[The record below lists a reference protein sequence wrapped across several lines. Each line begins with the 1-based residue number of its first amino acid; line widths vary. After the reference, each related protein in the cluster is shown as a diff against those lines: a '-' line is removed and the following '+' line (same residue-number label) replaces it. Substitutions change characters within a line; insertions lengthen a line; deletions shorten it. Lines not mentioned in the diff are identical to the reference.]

1 MAQSDQWSELE
12 KKLTKLGAP
21 ASTILEK
28 FIQGSGSGGQK
39 INKTSSCVYLKHLPT
54 GIEVKCQGERS
65 REQNRHQARV
75 ELFNKLDSLYRK
87 AAAEKQD
94 AREKKRRTNRPR
106 SRNSKNR
113 MLKGK
118 KQNSQKKNLRQ
129 KPRAHD

>member
-1 MAQSDQWSELE
+1 MGQHDDIEQRLS
-12 KKLTKLGAP
+12 KLGAP
-21 ASTILEK
+21 PATLVEK
-28 FIQGSGSGGQK
+28 FIQGSGAGGQK

-65 REQNRHQARV
+65 REINRQLARQELCRKIQA
-75 ELFNKLDSLYRK
+75 LYDN
-87 AAAEKQD
+87 AAAEKKD

-118 KQNSQKKNLRQ
+118 KQNAQKKNLRR
-129 KPRAHD
+129 KPGTHD

>member
-1 MAQSDQWSELE
+1 MSTPSDIEQR
-12 KKLTKLGAP
+12 LTKLGAP
-21 ASTILEK
+21 PSTLVEK
-28 FIQGSGSGGQK
+28 FIQGSGAGGQK

-65 REQNRHQARV
+65 REINRQLAREELCKKIQA
-75 ELFNKLDSLYRK
+75 LYDK
-87 AAAEKQD
+87 AAAEKKN
-94 AREKKRRTNRPR
+94 AREKTRRTNRPR

-129 KPRAHD
+129 KPRMNE

>member
-1 MAQSDQWSELE
+1 MSQLDDIEQ
-12 KKLTKLGAP
+12 KLTKLGAP
-21 ASTILEK
+21 ASTIVEK

-65 REQNRHQARV
+65 RETNRQLAR
-75 ELFNKLDSLYRK
+75 EELYRK
-87 AAAEKQD
+87 IKSLYDKAADEKKD

-118 KQNSQKKNLRQ
+118 KQNAQKKNLRR
-129 KPRAHD
+129 KPGVHD

>member
-1 MAQSDQWSELE
+1 MGQADDIGL
-12 KKLTKLGAP
+12 KLTKLGAP
-21 ASTILEK
+21 PSTLVEK
-28 FIQGSGSGGQK
+28 FIQGSGAGGQK

-65 REQNRHQARV
+65 REVNRQMARE
-75 ELFNKLDSLYRK
+75 ELLKKIKALYDR
-87 AAAEKQD
+87 AADEKKD

-118 KQNSQKKNLRQ
+118 KQNSQKKNLRR
-129 KPRAHD
+129 KPGAHD

>member
-1 MAQSDQWSELE
+1 MGQADDIEQR
-12 KKLTKLGAP
+12 LTKLGAP
-21 ASTILEK
+21 PSTLVEK
-28 FIQGSGSGGQK
+28 FIQGSGAGGQK

-65 REQNRHQARV
+65 REVNRQMARE
-75 ELFNKLDSLYRK
+75 ELCKKIKALYDK
-87 AAAEKQD
+87 AASEKTD

-118 KQNSQKKNLRQ
+118 KQNSQKKNLRR
-129 KPRAHD
+129 KPGAHD